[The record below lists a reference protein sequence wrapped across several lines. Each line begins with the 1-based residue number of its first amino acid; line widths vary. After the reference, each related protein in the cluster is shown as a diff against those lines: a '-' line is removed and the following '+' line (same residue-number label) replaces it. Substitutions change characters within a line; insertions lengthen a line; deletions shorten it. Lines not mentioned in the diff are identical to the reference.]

1 MLLLW
6 LLVLVPPL
14 VIFPTAKEAFRT
26 PKLLVSEWLALA
38 ALLPLA
44 WGLARAEVSWRG
56 LWRDLWGRAAVR
68 ACLPLLVV
76 ASLGVFTSAHPAH
89 FREAIVDL
97 WIGAALLVGIS
108 LALPAE
114 RLEQLLGGL
123 RWPAA
128 ALALFGILQY
138 HGLWRPLLFSG
149 AVTVDPRLAIT
160 ATAGNPGDLGAYL
173 VLPCLLL
180 QWQLAR
186 ASLGRG
192 SGRPARPRLGH
203 LLALGLCVYCVALT
217 QTLAAIA
224 AAGVGSLV
232 LWALVMPRRRSF
244 ALLGG
249 GLACAL
255 LLVALVPPL
264 RMRAAAKLAQA
275 RQGDWNAVLTGRL
288 DGWRAAAWML
298 REQPVA
304 GVGQGAFRAEFVPAK
319 VALLDR
325 GVRFYSGPQQGMFA
339 NAHNELLEVGADL
352 GVPGLFALG
361 WGLWVLVG
369 ALRSAGAAQ
378 GWEEAALSRGAA
390 VQGRAA
396 AVRGLEA
403 AAQGLEA
410 VQGREAAALSR
421 KVAVQGLET
430 AALSRKA
437 PASSRDGAASS
448 RERAARGRAEA
459 APGEGP
465 GERADGALAWAATAA
480 LGLLSLVLF
489 PFRIALL
496 AFPALLMLAW
506 VLRRGDEARL
516 AKFPAGPGGTAAAAL
531 ANAERQRPSP
541 AVWVVLAVLAAA
553 LTGQTL
559 RLVDRREGGRLLHQA
574 EVISGAI
581 EAGRAPITLVF
592 RNLEALRRAA
602 ALDPVEVGIPIARGT
617 QYLLLPHPD
626 AGAAL
631 DAFAAAD
638 RLEPRPATLI
648 LEGRALLAAGRR
660 AEADR
665 RFSLSLRLDPSL
677 APAVPP
683 H

>member
-114 RLEQLLGGL
+114 RFEQLLGGL

-192 SGRPARPRLGH
+192 SGGPARPRLGH

-275 RQGDWNAVLTGRL
+275 QQGDWNAVLTGRL

-298 REQPVA
+298 REQPVS

-325 GVRFYSGPQQGMFA
+325 GVPFYSGPQQGMFA
-339 NAHNELLEVGADL
+339 NAHNEPLEVGADL
-352 GVPGLFALG
+352 GVPGLLALG

-369 ALRSAGAAQ
+369 ALRSGGSA
-378 GWEEAALSRGAA
+378 R
-390 VQGRAA
+390 R
-396 AVRGLEA
+396 REA
-403 AAQGLEA
+403 AAQGRETAAQGREGTAQGREA
-410 VQGREAAALSR
+410 AAQGREAAALRREGSALGR
-421 KVAVQGLET
+421 EGTARRGEA
-430 AALSRKA
+430 AALSRGA
-437 PASSRDGAASS
+437 PASSREA
-448 RERAARGRAEA
+448 AARRWAEA
-459 APGEGP
+459 APGEEP

-516 AKFPAGPGGTAAAAL
+516 AKSPAGPGGTAAAAL

-665 RFSLSLRLDPSL
+665 RFSLALRLDPSL